1 MQRQARLD
9 QVRDLMEQLLEQL
22 REMGMSDEAL
32 DEIRDMMESNAE
44 ALAEQIANF
53 AGSSIAQNMADREP
67 EAKKDVQDLD
77 FQYLTAEEA
86 EQVRE
91 EIRRLAAKLRAR
103 AALRQKRAK
112 DGNIDP
118 KRTIR
123 HNLRYGGVPLEL
135 QRRTRHVKPRVV
147 AVCDLSGSMRYMSE
161 FALTLTYM
169 LHDVI
174 ARTRSFIFIDDMVEV
189 THHFN
194 AERPETAVANVL
206 RENPRGYYSTDL
218 GHSLVTFQKDFMDA
232 VDSKTTIL
240 FVGDGRNNNNNPRL
254 NIAEEL
260 QRRGRRMIWFCP
272 EPEYQWGTGD
282 SDMHLYAPKSDGVYL
297 VRNLRELG
305 DAIDDILSDG

>member
-1 MQRQARLD
+1 
-9 QVRDLMEQLLEQL
+9 
-22 REMGMSDEAL
+22 
-32 DEIRDMMESNAE
+32 
-44 ALAEQIANF
+44 
-53 AGSSIAQNMADREP
+53 
-67 EAKKDVQDLD
+67 
-77 FQYLTAEEA
+77 
-86 EQVRE
+86 
-91 EIRRLAAKLRAR
+91 
-103 AALRQKRAK
+103 
-112 DGNIDP
+112 
-118 KRTIR
+118 
-123 HNLRYGGVPLEL
+123 
-135 QRRTRHVKPRVV
+135 
-147 AVCDLSGSMRYMSE
+147 MRYMSE